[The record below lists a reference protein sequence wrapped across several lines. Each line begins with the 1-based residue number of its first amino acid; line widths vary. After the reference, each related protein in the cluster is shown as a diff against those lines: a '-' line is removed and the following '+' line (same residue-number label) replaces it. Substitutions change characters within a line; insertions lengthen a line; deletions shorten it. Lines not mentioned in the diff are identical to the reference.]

1 MFRRAQ
7 LEYFVTVADEGQITS
22 AARKLHIAQP
32 ALSQAIAQLEHE
44 LGLTLFVRH
53 ARGVSLSLAGERFY
67 EKAGQA
73 VLATDVAMQTARSL
87 ARGEQR
93 TLEFGFLGLAP
104 GLDSPGPIEAFCE
117 LYPEVEIC
125 FRELPFPTTPT
136 STWLSQVDVA
146 VCHRPPEEPQVWS
159 HLLRHEPRVVLAPL
173 THPLARRSDLAVEEL
188 FDELFIGFHPSIE
201 PEWAGFW
208 SLDDHRGAPSQRL
221 TGDNVAN
228 PQEVVAALT
237 IRQALTAVPASV
249 GTSIA
254 GMVPELLAAIPLRG
268 ADPVAITLVGHQDR
282 RNPIVN
288 DLVAFAISSSG
299 AASPTDSNHRVLTPP
314 MNR

>member
-1 MFRRAQ
+1 
-7 LEYFVTVADEGQITS
+7 
-22 AARKLHIAQP
+22 
-32 ALSQAIAQLEHE
+32 
-44 LGLTLFVRH
+44 
-53 ARGVSLSLAGERFY
+53 
-67 EKAGQA
+67 
-73 VLATDVAMQTARSL
+73 
-87 ARGEQR
+87 
-93 TLEFGFLGLAP
+93 
-104 GLDSPGPIEAFCE
+104 
-117 LYPEVEIC
+117 
-125 FRELPFPTTPT
+125 
-136 STWLSQVDVA
+136 
-146 VCHRPPEEPQVWS
+146 
-159 HLLRHEPRVVLAPL
+159 
-173 THPLARRSDLAVEEL
+173 LARRSDLAVEEL

-288 DLVAFAISSSG
+288 DLVAFAISPSG